1 MKLVVKNYG
10 AIKEGTIDLSKKLYL
25 FVGYNNTGKTY
36 LTKLI
41 YEIFNPDTLN
51 DFSNSSYNVS
61 YNEFNYEAAGKL
73 TLTKKL
79 IDAILEDY
87 SSYLQEVVIQKFLK
101 VGTDSSFIYKTIH
114 IAFEYT
120 LEDVKKHELKSGAK
134 IGFAQSKTEIEVY
147 NLTKAENSLEISFEH
162 LKMEDIFSKLPS
174 NFFDDIPK
182 KRFEEQINSIKNDV
196 SKTVVVSLLNLLLQN
211 EERSFFLP
219 SNRISILENAE
230 ELKRQEDRRKKE
242 LSELIFE
249 LLENKSN
256 KQDLISNLLAKKSES
271 EHPTYINNLINEV
284 LKLRSSKDDEFVIKG
299 TGFYDALLPKLIAI
313 LGGEIIYEK
322 TAAFSSR
329 VEKFKINQ
337 ENANLMRMDL
347 ASSSV
352 NQLSTLF
359 LFLKYWAKPERNF
372 LMIDEPEENLH
383 PQNQILLINLL
394 LEFFLTNN
402 RLLITTHSPLVAEV
416 VNNYL
421 ILGQLEN
428 KEKLIEE
435 LELPNIDISPTNTGI
450 YYFQG
455 ETVVEHRIENYGTIF
470 TSYKFVQ
477 DRVYGLGEHLS
488 DLMFSQLNKSVENVS
503 NKRY

>member
-10 AIKEGTIDLSKKLYL
+10 AIKEGTIDLSKKCYL

-51 DFSNSSYNVS
+51 DFSNSSYNTFQYEDVS
-61 YNEFNYEAAGKL
+61 KL
-73 TLTKKL
+73 ELTKEL
-79 IDAILEDY
+79 IDSVLKEY
-87 SSYLQEVVIQKFLK
+87 SHYLQEVVIAKSLK
-101 VGTDSSFIYKTIH
+101 IGTDSAFIYKTIH

-120 LEDVKKHELKSGAK
+120 IEDVKKPELKSGAK
-134 IGFAQSKTEIEVY
+134 MGLAQIEVY

-162 LKMEDIFSKLPS
+162 LKMADIFSKLPS
-174 NFFDDIPK
+174 DFFDNVPK
-182 KRFEEQINSIKNDV
+182 KRFEEQINSIKKDV

-211 EERSFFLP
+211 EERPFFLP

-230 ELKRQEDRRKKE
+230 ELKRQEEIRKKE
-242 LSELIFE
+242 LSDLLFD

-271 EHPTYINNLINEV
+271 EHPTYINKLINEV
-284 LKLRSSKDDEFVIKG
+284 LKLRSSKDDDFVIKG
-299 TGFYDALLPKLIAI
+299 TGFYDALLPKFIQI

-322 TAAFSSR
+322 TAAFSNR
-329 VEKFKINQ
+329 VEKFNINQ
-337 ENANLMRMDL
+337 EDADHIRMDL

-359 LFLKYWAKPERNF
+359 LYLKYWAKPERNF

-383 PQNQILLINLL
+383 QENLILLVNLL
-394 LEFFLTNN
+394 LEFLLTNN

-416 VNNYL
+416 INNYL

-428 KEKLIEE
+428 KAKLIEK
-435 LELPNIDISPTNTGI
+435 LELPNININPANTGI

-455 ETVVEHRIENYGTIF
+455 ETVVEHRIENYGTLF
-470 TSYKFVQ
+470 TSYKLAQ
-477 DRVYGLGEHLS
+477 DKIYDLREYLS
-488 DLMFSQLNKSVENVS
+488 DLMFCQLNKSI
-503 NKRY
+503 

>member
-10 AIKEGTIDLSKKLYL
+10 AIKEGIIDLSKKLFL

-36 LTKLI
+36 LTALVH
-41 YEIFNPDTLN
+41 EIFNPDTLN
-51 DFSNSSYNVS
+51 GFSSSRYNSFKSLQ
-61 YNEFNYEAAGKL
+61 YENADRL
-73 TLTKKL
+73 ELTKEI
-79 IDAILEDY
+79 IDKVLKDY
-87 SSYLQEVVIQKFLK
+87 SSYLQKVVIQKFLK
-101 VGTDSSFIYKTIH
+101 ISTDSS

-120 LEDVKKHELKSGAK
+120 IEDVKKHELKSGARMS
-134 IGFAQSKTEIEVY
+134 FAQTEIEIY
-147 NLTKAENSLEISFEH
+147 KLTKAKNSLEISFEH
-162 LKMEDIFSKLPS
+162 LKMEDMFSKLPS
-174 NFFDDIPK
+174 DFFDDVQK
-182 KRFEEQINSIKNDV
+182 KQFEEHINSIKDDV

-211 EERSFFLP
+211 EERPFFLP
-219 SNRISILENAE
+219 SNRISILENVE
-230 ELKRQEDRRKKE
+230 EFKRQEEIRKKE
-242 LSELIFE
+242 FSD
-249 LLENKSN
+249 LLFDLVENQSN
-256 KQDLISNLLAKKSES
+256 QQDSISNLLAKKSES
-271 EHPTYINNLINEV
+271 EHPTYINKLITEII
-284 LKLRSSKDDEFVIKG
+284 KLRSNKDDEFVSKG
-299 TGFYDALLPKLIAI
+299 TGFYDALLPKFIQI

-322 TAAFSSR
+322 LSAFSNR

-337 ENANLMRMDL
+337 ENASHIRMDL

-383 PQNQILLINLL
+383 PENQILLVNLL
-394 LEFFLTNN
+394 LEFLTTNN

-435 LELPNIDISPTNTGI
+435 LELPDIDINPTNTGI
-450 YYFQG
+450 YYFQR

-470 TSYKFVQ
+470 TSYKLAQ

-488 DLMFSQLNKSVENVS
+488 DLMFSQLDKSV
-503 NKRY
+503 

>member
-51 DFSNSSYNVS
+51 EFSNSSYNKNC
-61 YNEFNYEAAGKL
+61 NEFNYENSGKL
-73 TLTKKL
+73 ILTKKL
-79 IDAILEDY
+79 IDAILKNY
-87 SSYLQEVVIQKFLK
+87 SDYLQEIVIQKHLK
-101 VGTDSSFIYKTIH
+101 IGSTVR

-120 LEDVKKHELKSGAK
+120 IEDVQKSELKSGVK
-134 IGFAQSKTEIEVY
+134 IGFAQTEIEEIEVY
-147 NLTKAENSLEISFEH
+147 NLIKAKNSLEISFEH
-162 LKMEDIFSKLPS
+162 LQIEDIVSKLPYD
-174 NFFDDIPK
+174 FFDKIPK
-182 KRFEEQINSIKNDV
+182 NRFEEEINSIKNDI

-211 EERSFFLP
+211 EERPFFLP
-219 SNRISILENAE
+219 SNRIAILENAE
-230 ELKRQEDRRKKE
+230 ELKKQEDRRKKE
-242 LSELIFE
+242 LSELILD
-249 LLENKSN
+249 LLENQSY
-256 KQDLISNLLAKKSES
+256 KQDLISKLLAKKSES

-284 LKLRSSKDDEFVIKG
+284 LTLRSNKDDEFVLKG
-299 TGFYDALLPKLIAI
+299 TGFYDALLPKLIQI

-322 TAAFSSR
+322 SAAFSSR
-329 VEKFKINQ
+329 VEKLKINQ
-337 ENANLMRMDL
+337 EDVDHIRMDL

-383 PQNQILLINLL
+383 PENQILLVNLL
-394 LEFFLTNN
+394 LEFITTNN
-402 RLLITTHSPLVAEV
+402 RLLITTHSPLVAEM

-421 ILGQLEN
+421 ILGQLETR
-428 KEKLIEE
+428 EKLIEE
-435 LELPNIDISPTNTGI
+435 LELPNIDINPANTGI

-470 TSYKFVQ
+470 ASYKIAQ

-488 DLMFSQLNKSVENVS
+488 DLMFNQLNKSV
-503 NKRY
+503 